1 MTDERD
7 TRTLLRR
14 LCGELSPEEERRLE
28 DRLAAEPEL
37 RAAAD
42 RLEGEWSGLEAP
54 AGEAPA
60 GFADEVMARVTAAEP
75 EVPPWARLA
84 AAAALV
90 AGIALGAG
98 IASVP
103 PPEGLPE
110 ELAAP
115 PLETLAD
122 SYLAALEELEREV
135 GE

>member
-28 DRLAAEPEL
+28 TRLAAEPGL
-37 RAAAD
+37 RAAAE
-42 RLEGEWSGLEAP
+42 RLEREWAGLDLP
-54 AGEAPA
+54 AGPAPT
-60 GFADEVMARVTAAEP
+60 GLADEVMARVTAAEP
-75 EVPPWARLA
+75 EAPPWARLA
-84 AAAALV
+84 AAAALI

-98 IASVP
+98 IARVP